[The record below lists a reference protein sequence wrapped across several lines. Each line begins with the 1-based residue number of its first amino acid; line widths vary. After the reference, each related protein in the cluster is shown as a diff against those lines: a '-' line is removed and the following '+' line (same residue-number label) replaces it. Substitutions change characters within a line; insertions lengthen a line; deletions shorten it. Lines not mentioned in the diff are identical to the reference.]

1 MEKFRDNSFFDDLSD
16 AFFSVTSP
24 RYDKTV
30 LKRIFFVTFVA
41 LLLFIIQYGF
51 PQNLTLSQF
60 ADLPVKLILTVILLT
75 FVILYF
81 ISFISGYIVI
91 TLFYAVEFIAFSVFF
106 FAYKSFLFIKKKT
119 ENAIIGK
126 MGVKI
131 KRFTADHPDISAFFE
146 IFLISFVILFF
157 FWLAGRGQS
166 FTPPPNN
173 PQNLQK
179 NSISQLQTEIK
190 KEE

>member
-81 ISFISGYIVI
+81 VSFISGYIVI
-91 TLFYAVEFIAFSVFF
+91 TLFYAVEFIAFSFF
-106 FAYKSFLFIKKKT
+106 GLPGGGRALRRRRTIL
-119 ENAIIGK
+119 
-126 MGVKI
+126 KI
-131 KRFTADHPDISAFFE
+131 YRKIQYR
-146 IFLISFVILFF
+146 
-157 FWLAGRGQS
+157 
-166 FTPPPNN
+166 NCK
-173 PQNLQK
+173 QK
-179 NSISQLQTEIK
+179 
-190 KEE
+190 